1 VARVWTPTIRLLIA
15 DDHEMI
21 RLGLRSILE
30 SEPRIRVVGEAGSP
44 QDAVYQAALL
54 RPDVVLLDVRMPGG
68 SGIEACREILGR
80 NLGSRVIM
88 LTSFADEDAVY
99 ESIMAGASG
108 YLLKEINKAALIDAV
123 ISVSEGRSLLDPEVT
138 RKVLERIRKMA
149 ASTDEVARAALSE
162 QEKRVLRL
170 AAQGKTNKQ
179 IAADLFLSDKTVKHH
194 VSNILSKLNLS
205 SRAQAAVWA
214 TQHGLLDEFPERK
227 AS

>member
-1 VARVWTPTIRLLIA
+1 
-15 DDHEMI
+15 M
-21 RLGLRSILE
+21 
-30 SEPRIRVVGEAGSP
+30 VGEAASP

-68 SGIEACREILGR
+68 SGIDACREILGR
-80 NLGSRVIM
+80 NLGSKVIM

-108 YLLKEINKAALIDAV
+108 YLLKEINKGALIDAV
-123 ISVSEGRSLLDPEVT
+123 MAVSEGRSLLDPEVT

-149 ASTDEVARAALSE
+149 ASSDEVVRAALSD

-179 IAADLFLSDKTVKHH
+179 IAVDLFLSDKTVKHH
-194 VSNILSKLNLS
+194 ISNILSKLNLS

>member
-1 VARVWTPTIRLLIA
+1 MKATNVRLLIA

-30 SEPRIRVVGEAGSP
+30 SDPRIRVVGEAASP
-44 QDAVYQAALL
+44 KDAVYQAALL

-68 SGIEACREILGR
+68 SGIDACREILGR
-80 NLGSRVIM
+80 NLGSKVIM

-108 YLLKEINKAALIDAV
+108 YLLKEINKPALIDAV
-123 ISVSEGRSLLDPEVT
+123 ISVAEGRSLLDPEVT

-149 ASTDEVARAALSE
+149 ASSDEVARAALSD

-194 VSNILSKLNLS
+194 ISNILSKLNLS

>member
-1 VARVWTPTIRLLIA
+1 MMNVSNVRLLIA

-30 SEPRIRVVGEAGSP
+30 SDARIRVVGEAASP
-44 QDAVYQAALL
+44 KDAVYQAALL

-80 NLGSRVIM
+80 NLGSKVIM

-123 ISVSEGRSLLDPEVT
+123 IAVAEGRSLLDPEVT

-149 ASTDEVARAALSE
+149 ASSDEVVRAALSE
-162 QEKRVLRL
+162 QEKRVLKL

-194 VSNILSKLNLS
+194 ISNILSKLNLS

-214 TQHGLLDEFPERK
+214 TQHGLLDDFPERK

>member
-1 VARVWTPTIRLLIA
+1 MNASNVRLLIA

-21 RLGLRSILE
+21 RLGLRSLLE
-30 SEPRIRVVGEAGSP
+30 SDSRIRVVGEAASP
-44 QDAVYQAALL
+44 KDAVYQAALL

-68 SGIEACREILGR
+68 SGIDACREILGR
-80 NLGSRVIM
+80 NLGSKVIM

-108 YLLKEINKAALIDAV
+108 YLLKEINKSALIEAV
-123 ISVSEGRSLLDPEVT
+123 IDVAEGRSLLDPEVT

-149 ASTDEVARAALSE
+149 ASSDEVARAALSD

-179 IAADLFLSDKTVKHH
+179 IAADLYLSDKTVKHH
-194 VSNILSKLNLS
+194 ISNILSKLNLS

>member
-1 VARVWTPTIRLLIA
+1 MNASNVRLLIA

-21 RLGLRSILE
+21 RLGLRSLLE
-30 SEPRIRVVGEAGSP
+30 SDPRIRVVGEAASP
-44 QDAVYQAALL
+44 KDAVYQAALL

-68 SGIEACREILGR
+68 SGIDACREILGR
-80 NLGSRVIM
+80 NLGSKVIM

-108 YLLKEINKAALIDAV
+108 YLLKEINKSALISAV
-123 ISVSEGRSLLDPEVT
+123 IDVAEGRSLLDPEVT

-149 ASTDEVARAALSE
+149 ASSDEVARAALSD

-194 VSNILSKLNLS
+194 SSNILSKLNLS